1 MKTAKATR
9 SPTQA
14 PAAPGCAVQDSE
26 TLLAAIVESSN
37 DILHALGSLSETEW
51 E

>member
-9 SPTQA
+9 SLTQA
-14 PAAPGCAVQDSE
+14 PAAPGCAVQDSD

-37 DILHALGSLSETEW
+37 DILH
-51 E
+51 